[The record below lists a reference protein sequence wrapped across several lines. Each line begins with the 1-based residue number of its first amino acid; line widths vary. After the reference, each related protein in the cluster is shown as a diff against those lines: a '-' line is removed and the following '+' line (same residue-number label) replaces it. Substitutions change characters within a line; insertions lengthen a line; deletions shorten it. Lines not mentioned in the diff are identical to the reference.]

1 MEIFL
6 EVMKP
11 LVLITEAMGGEK
23 WVSISSVRPLLH
35 KLSKYLEEV
44 PSDLPLK
51 KSLKRA
57 MLSNLKGRY
66 IESSVAQLLNK
77 ACFLDPRFK
86 SLSFLSDEDKKAVV
100 MDVENEAKELRH
112 LDQGKLSNVEN
123 DTDSAEPR
131 PKRIKKS
138 FVS

>member
-1 MEIFL
+1 
-6 EVMKP
+6 
-11 LVLITEAMGGEK
+11 
-23 WVSISSVRPLLH
+23 
-35 KLSKYLEEV
+35 
-44 PSDLPLK
+44 
-51 KSLKRA
+51 
-57 MLSNLKGRY
+57 MLSNLKGCY

-123 DTDSAEPR
+123 DTDFTEPR

-138 FVS
+138 FVSFLLEDIATDDNGIA